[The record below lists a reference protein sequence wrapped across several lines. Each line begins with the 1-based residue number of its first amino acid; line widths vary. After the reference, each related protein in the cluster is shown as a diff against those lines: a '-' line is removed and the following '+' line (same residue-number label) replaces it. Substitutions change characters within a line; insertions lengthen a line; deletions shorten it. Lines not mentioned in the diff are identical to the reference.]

1 MTKLSDQLKPLSYV
15 NILFGLPGY
24 YKKTNILLCL
34 YTIFLVTFIPM
45 YILYTL
51 FLRIKPAKPG
61 SKPITKM
68 SISSLMN
75 YLQVQLVI
83 MVVYSIYIRNY
94 TRRFVFQY
102 LIQHIELVDEKLQQI
117 FHFENSEL
125 KIATM
130 AQLPVIIIYGS
141 TQGINFGFK
150 IIILKRNYIQS
161 LISTFVN
168 TLLFL
173 IMFQMVLYSKIL
185 KNRFDKLNVF
195 LVKLITRSVYSGE
208 NDKQPNHPHSDTV
221 GKHKRFHILNVSS
234 IYEINHQLKQL
245 AVLHYELNKICD
257 AFNNSYNIQIT
268 IIITVT
274 VLGVASMLQTTTTN
288 MINLFYKNA
297 KILGFI
303 LYVCFWIGMGMLC
316 LFWLISNISSLQ
328 TEEFSYAIIG
338 LKSASDDDIAEGQL
352 LISADER

>member
-34 YTIFLVTFIPM
+34 YTIFLV
-45 YILYTL
+45 
-51 FLRIKPAKPG
+51 
-61 SKPITKM
+61 
-68 SISSLMN
+68 
-75 YLQVQLVI
+75 QLVI

-102 LIQHIELVDEKLQQI
+102 LIQHIELVDEKLQRI

-168 TLLFL
+168 T
-173 IMFQMVLYSKIL
+173 
-185 KNRFDKLNVF
+185 
-195 LVKLITRSVYSGE
+195 
-208 NDKQPNHPHSDTV
+208 DKQPNQPHSDTV

-338 LKSASDDDIAEGQL
+338 LKSASDDDFAEGQL